1 MLRRQARLRR
11 EYLYRKSVETREKTI
26 FERKRKLKE
35 ALSEGKEIPTELKKD
50 EAELKNDALYD
61 DVERDELI
69 THQDDEYVWAGVEDP
84 KVVITTSH
92 NPSSRLKQFAKEL
105 RLMFPNCQRMNRG
118 NYVISQLVHA
128 CTANNITD
136 LIIVHEHRGEP
147 DGLVVCHLP
156 FGPTASFSITNTI
169 MRHDIPDVGTMSE
182 AAPHL
187 IFHNFKT
194 ELGLRVQN
202 ILKYLYPVPKAD
214 SKRVIT
220 FANHEDYISFRHHVY
235 KKSGHKDVELKEVGP
250 RFELRLYEIRLGTVD
265 QPEAD
270 TEWRLKPY
278 MNTAKKRLTLS
289 TAPGFEQ

>member
-11 EYLYRKSVETREKTI
+11 EYLYRKSVEDREKTI
-26 FERKRKLKE
+26 YERKRKLRE
-35 ALSEGKEIPTELKKD
+35 AISEGRKIPTEFRKD
-50 EAELKNDALYD
+50 VEELKDSTLYD
-61 DVERDELI
+61 DVERSDLT

-84 KVVITTSH
+84 KLVVTTSH

-118 NYVISQLVHA
+118 NYVITQLVHA
-128 CTANNITD
+128 CTANGITD

-147 DGLVVCHLP
+147 DGLVICHLP
-156 FGPTASFSITNTI
+156 FGPTASFSITNTV

-194 ELGLRVQN
+194 ELGQRVQN
-202 ILKYLYPVPKAD
+202 ILKYLYPVPKLD

-220 FANHEDYISFRHHVY
+220 FANHKDYISFRHHVY
-235 KKSGHKDVELKEVGP
+235 KKNGHKDVELKEVGP

-265 QPEAD
+265 QPVAD

-278 MNTAKKRLTLS
+278 MNTSKKRLALS
-289 TAPGFEQ
+289 TTPGFDH